1 LIDIGVNLT
10 STRFDKDLPAVID
23 RAKAKN
29 INALLVTGTNI
40 FASKQAIELCQHY
53 PDYLYSTAGI
63 HPHDADHA
71 ESDFQQQL
79 ADLAENNCV
88 KAIGECGLD
97 FNRNFSSA
105 VNQINVFTQQVA
117 LAEQLQLPLFLHQRD
132 AFEPWFEILKP
143 YIARIPAMV
152 SHCFTGN
159 QKELQQ
165 CIDANMYIGITGWL
179 CDERRGQELRDIV
192 PFIPLERLM
201 IETDAPYLT
210 PRNIRPK
217 PKSSRNEPSYLP
229 YIVTVLAEL
238 MGYSEQEIIK
248 QTSLNSESVFNL
260 STRNT

>member
-1 LIDIGVNLT
+1 MI
-10 STRFDKDLPAVID
+10 
-23 RAKAKN
+23 
-29 INALLVTGTNI
+29 
-40 FASKQAIELCQHY
+40 
-53 PDYLYSTAGI
+53 
-63 HPHDADHA
+63 
-71 ESDFQQQL
+71 
-79 ADLAENNCV
+79 
-88 KAIGECGLD
+88 
-97 FNRNFSSA
+97 
-105 VNQINVFTQQVA
+105 
-117 LAEQLQLPLFLHQRD
+117 
-132 AFEPWFEILKP
+132 
-143 YIARIPAMV
+143 

-165 CIDANMYIGITGWL
+165 CIDADMYIGITGWL

-238 MGYSEQEIIK
+238 MDYSEQEIIK
-248 QTSLNSESVFNL
+248 QTTLNSERVFNL